1 MAAKPAAKAENDRRT
16 VARNRRA
23 THDYAILERI
33 EAGLVLTGTEVKSLR
48 QAQATLA
55 GSYVRI
61 DDNARAAWLVG
72 CQIPEY
78 SHGTYANHPPL
89 RKRKLLLQRHQIE
102 KLRAAVTT
110 EGTTVVPL
118 EIYFK
123 GPWAKV
129 EIALAKGKRT
139 ADKRESIK
147 GREAKR
153 DMERASRRRP

>member
-1 MAAKPAAKAENDRRT
+1 MGAPAKREKDERRS

-23 THDYAILERI
+23 THDFLILDRI

-48 QAQATLA
+48 EGQATLA
-55 GSYVRI
+55 GSYVRV
-61 DDNARAAWLVG
+61 DEERTSAWLVG

-78 SHGTYANHPPL
+78 SHGTYANHVPL
-89 RKRKLLLQRHQIE
+89 RKRRLLLHEREIL
-102 KLRAAVTT
+102 KLRQAVKT

-129 EIALAKGKRT
+129 EIGLARGKRK
-139 ADKRESIK
+139 ADKREAIK
-147 GREAKR
+147 GREARR
-153 DMERASRRRP
+153 DMERATRRRR